1 MTRRTP
7 PPRRRRGV
15 RSRQGRVRARR
26 RPYRRRQNRPRSRA
40 SIVAHR
46 RAGWGVLGGG
56 VATLVPPTDPTRWV
70 RWARRRRVPPTTRP
84 RTSSNASPSRTASSR
99 TAGRS
104 ERTRTDPTNTAR
116 PSARGSPARRRTR
129 ARCFERRMRRW
140 RLWRRRP
147 PRGAREE
154 ALAVANEV
162 SFARLPPPKSAAA
175 AAADDLRVRPSFE
188 ERYRTQILA
197 AKARFKTATP
207 EEIKTLAALRRG
219 RGNKLLPTRDVNGFR
234 RQIIALAPNGALVS
248 LHNGDGRALWRRFLG
263 AGLDPE
269 GGCVGVRVLGDFLVG
284 DPRANTRTTPNT
296 R

>member
-1 MTRRTP
+1 M
-7 PPRRRRGV
+7 
-15 RSRQGRVRARR
+15 
-26 RPYRRRQNRPRSRA
+26 
-40 SIVAHR
+40 AHR

-56 VATLVPPTDPTRWV
+56 VATPTPSTDPTVRRIRV
-70 RWARRRRVPPTTRP
+70 RWASSPPTTTTRP

-104 ERTRTDPTNTAR
+104 NERVRTDEHGAPVRAWITGAEANARALIRTADA
-116 PSARGSPARRRTR
+116 SLASLA
-129 ARCFERRMRRW
+129 ASSVAW
-140 RLWRRRP
+140 R
-147 PRGAREE
+147 REE
-154 ALAVANEV
+154 ALAVAGEV

-207 EEIKTLAALRRG
+207 EEIRTLAALRRG

-269 GGCVGVRVLGDFLVG
+269 GARVGVRVLGDFLVATLG
-284 DPRANTRTTPNT
+284 RTLARRRTRADPRRRGTAATATAST
-296 R
+296 